1 MQKSYCFLSNYLT
14 HHQLPFCL
22 EMMQLTGGRFVFV
35 ETDDLPR
42 ERKDMGYTTLGEQYD
57 FVIHAQRSEA
67 ERKKAMDIAFAS
79 DVVIIGSAPDD
90 YIRRRLKANKLTFR
104 YSERIFKKGLHD
116 VLRWV
121 KYTVKSLPYRN
132 KNLYYLLSSAY
143 AAHDYYRCGAK
154 KEKMFKWG
162 YFPECKVYENID
174 ALFAN
179 KKPGSILWAGRMLD
193 WKHPDAAVET
203 AYRLKKAGIA
213 FELNMIGSGPMEQTL
228 KNMIKEYE
236 LEDCVHMLGSVNPD
250 TVRQKMEEHQI
261 FLFTSDFNEGWG
273 AVLNEA
279 MNSGCAVVASHACG
293 SVPFMVKQA
302 ENSCIYQSGDTDQL
316 FTQVK
321 TLLENPELADQLG
334 RQAMTTVD
342 VAWNAEVASERLVAF
357 CNIFEPEMPVNAVEK
372 TGVMSA
378 ADCVAQ
384 TNMYRYVMQ
393 KDPSQKIL

>member
-22 EMMQLTGGRFVFV
+22 EMMRLTGGRFVFV
-35 ETDDLPR
+35 ETEELPR
-42 ERKDMGYTTLGEQYD
+42 ERKNMGYTTLGEQYD
-57 FVIHAQRSEA
+57 FVIHAQRSEE

-116 VLRWV
+116 VLRLV
-121 KYTVKSLPYRN
+121 KYTLKTLPYRN
-132 KNLYYLLSSAY
+132 QNLYYLLSSAY
-143 AAHDYYRCGAK
+143 AAHDYARCGAK
-154 KEKMFKWG
+154 PEKMFKWG
-162 YFPECKVYENID
+162 YFPETKVYENED
-174 ALFAN
+174 ALFAG
-179 KKPGSILWAGRMLD
+179 KKQGSILWAGRMLD

-203 AYRLKKAGIA
+203 ARRLKEAGVA
-213 FELNMIGSGPMEQTL
+213 FELNMIGSGPMEEKL
-228 KNMIKEYE
+228 KQMVQEYG
-236 LEDCVHMLGSVNPD
+236 LEDCVHMLGSVSPD
-250 TVRQKMEEHQI
+250 TVREKMEEHPI

-302 ENSCIYQSGDTDQL
+302 QNGYIYQSGDTDQL
-316 FTQVK
+316 FTLTK
-321 TLLENPELADQLG
+321 ALLESPELAEQMG
-334 RQAMTTVD
+334 RQAMTAVD
-342 VAWNAEVASERLVAF
+342 ALWNAACAAKRLVAF
-357 CNIFEPEMPVNAVEK
+357 CDDLQASAVEE

-378 ADCVAQ
+378 ACPIAQ
-384 TNMYRYVMQ
+384 KDMYPYVMG
-393 KDPSQKIL
+393 KNL